1 MDVLEQTA
9 SFNSR
14 LTLERKMRLPFLDS
28 QTGVAQRH
36 TNLFHPYR
44 HRQPGL
50 YIVIFILNSKGHR
63 RCHSVFYYTPY
74 LVAKSVCTI

>member
-36 TNLFHPYR
+36 TYLFHPYR
-44 HRQPGL
+44 HRQPGWL
-50 YIVIFILNSKGHR
+50 KGLKFI
-63 RCHSVFYYTPY
+63 
-74 LVAKSVCTI
+74 I